1 MITIK
6 KGNIFTTKCQVIVN
20 TVNCVGVMGAGIA
33 KEFKM
38 RYPDMF
44 TDYQKF
50 CNGGQIKI
58 GNLWIYKESNLEHN
72 SSCSKVLNFPTKKHW
87 KDESQLQFIE
97 QGLDK
102 FLSTYQQKGINSIAF
117 PLLGASLG
125 GLSES
130 AVLNAMK
137 SYLEQV
143 NDRVDIEIWYF
154 DPTAKDDF
162 YDEFKNAFN
171 ELSDL
176 EIKNQS
182 GLGISSINKIKEA
195 LSLPK
200 INSIGALLSVKGIGQ
215 VSIEKSFNFIN
226 NKKRSA
232 ENLCLF

>member
-1 MITIK
+1 
-6 KGNIFTTKCQVIVN
+6 
-20 TVNCVGVMGAGIA
+20 
-33 KEFKM
+33 
-38 RYPDMF
+38 
-44 TDYQKF
+44 
-50 CNGGQIKI
+50 
-58 GNLWIYKESNLEHN
+58 
-72 SSCSKVLNFPTKKHW
+72 
-87 KDESQLQFIE
+87 
-97 QGLDK
+97 
-102 FLSTYQQKGINSIAF
+102 
-117 PLLGASLG
+117 LLGASLG